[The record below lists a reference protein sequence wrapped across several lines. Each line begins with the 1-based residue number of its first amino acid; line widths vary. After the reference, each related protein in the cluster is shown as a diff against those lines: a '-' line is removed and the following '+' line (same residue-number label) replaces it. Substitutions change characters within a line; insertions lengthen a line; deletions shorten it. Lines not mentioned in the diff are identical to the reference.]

1 MIDLPFG
8 QSVTNGLQQRE
19 CTVNRSVFQG
29 VVVGILALMWA
40 MPHVQAQTFVQG
52 NATNYP
58 NTPYPGVPKAQPLP
72 EHARNLSGRCT
83 SMLDAIRT
91 ADVRGL
97 SMNTKQE
104 LQQNYRKECAQEES
118 DAYRRAQQDRY
129 GAIKENREAVAQ
141 AQLQAKK
148 EAERETI
155 QSQMCLESKRIL
167 ATKKART
174 DLSEG
179 EKVDLKR
186 FEDNYL
192 QRCTR

>member
-1 MIDLPFG
+1 
-8 QSVTNGLQQRE
+8 
-19 CTVNRSVFQG
+19 VNRSVFQG
-29 VVVGILALMWA
+29 VGVGILALVWA
-40 MPHVQAQTFVQG
+40 WSPVHAQTYTVQNNPG
-52 NATNYP
+52 SNYP

-72 EHARNLSGRCT
+72 DYARNLSGRCT

-104 LQQNYRKECAQEES
+104 LQQNYRKECAQEELE
-118 DAYRRAQQDRY
+118 AYRRAQQDRY

-167 ATKKART
+167 TTKKART
-174 DLSEG
+174 DLTEG